1 MIRSARSMLLMLA
14 LVGIAATIADQS
26 GAQDPKAEV
35 AAEAAAD
42 PSYRMGPED
51 VLDIAVWKEEA
62 LKKEVVVRPDGG
74 MSFPLVGDLQAAG
87 KTVVELRDELA
98 KKLAKFIPEPVV
110 SVAVLRVA
118 SQKIYVIGRV
128 NKPGDFTVGRYLDV
142 LQALSMA
149 GGLTPFADA
158 SDIRVMRRENGKQL
172 VLPFDY
178 SKVSRGENL
187 EQNIPLRTGDVIVV
201 P

>member
-1 MIRSARSMLLMLA
+1 
-14 LVGIAATIADQS
+14 
-26 GAQDPKAEV
+26 
-35 AAEAAAD
+35 
-42 PSYRMGPED
+42 
-51 VLDIAVWKEEA
+51 
-62 LKKEVVVRPDGG
+62 
-74 MSFPLVGDLQAAG
+74 MSFPLVGDLRAAG

>member
-1 MIRSARSMLLMLA
+1 MLA